1 MGCQALAA
9 RTHVRAAAC
18 AVCGSLTGLQPWLA
32 VTNVAPHLLL
42 VTLPL
47 MGQLPRA
54 LLALLPHT
62 LAEPGW
68 LRCCRCGREGPHLLP
83 GMPRGL
89 VVFLSLPKEVG
100 SITRCFWLPASGLT
114 CFDNS
119 TLLLLTIFLRTL
131 PIASPNIWLAMLNRA
146 TIST

>member
-9 RTHVRAAAC
+9 QTHVRAAAC
-18 AVCGSLTGLQPWLA
+18 AACGSLTGLQPWLA

-62 LAEPGW
+62 FAEPGW

-89 VVFLSLPKEVG
+89 AVFLSLPKDVS
-100 SITRCFWLPASGLT
+100 SITGCLPASGLT

-119 TLLLLTIFLRTL
+119 TLLLLTIFLCTL
-131 PIASPNIWLAMLNRA
+131 PIASPNIWLAM
-146 TIST
+146 

>member
-9 RTHVRAAAC
+9 RTHVQAAAC

-54 LLALLPHT
+54 LLALLPQALLALLPHT
-62 LAEPGW
+62 FAEPGR

-89 VVFLSLPKEVG
+89 AVFLSLPKDVS
-100 SITRCFWLPASGLT
+100 SITGCLPASGLT

-131 PIASPNIWLAMLNRA
+131 PIASPNIWLAM
-146 TIST
+146 